1 MLNGYKLFTKF
12 MRPPRERFKKR
23 RENNLGIIAARATK
37 YESKRWR
44 TPELE
49 LLDAY
54 YENRQ
59 YDHLRPWDDTKDHQ
73 TDEYVPVR
81 MRSPRIKYAFAKTL
95 SKRVAS
101 RLVGSRTFPSFIIE
115 EDPDT
120 QRYLLAVVAASSLQS
135 EILEPMRKML
145 AQGSSFVRFFIT
157 DGQYVIQYHNA
168 KNCYPKFTQAGE
180 LESMRIQYVYE
191 DENEKDDK
199 GDPVE
204 KWYRIDLGQYED
216 VLYDNPEFD
225 EDSEEEPVF
234 TPVQVA
240 EHNLGFVQGEWFR
253 TSRCKVDG
261 YALTEDIL
269 DFIDD
274 INYSLSQ
281 SSQAVAYNQD
291 PQLLVKGL
299 SGEELEDL
307 IRSST
312 KGWNVGKDG
321 EATFLESN
329 LTGVERANELRDKL
343 RLGINDIARVVFLDP
358 DKLNA
363 ANMSGKAMEILHGPL
378 VELIE
383 EIRPVIEPSLKKLTI
398 KMAMAN
404 MILSGKGEPC
414 PITIP
419 PGFQIKSLEITT
431 NWPPVFQSTMI
442 DLQQKV
448 AVTSS
453 ATAANLISRETG
465 TRYLA
470 KDFDVQDV
478 EAEIEK
484 IAAQPVLN
492 PFGAF

>member
-1 MLNGYKLFTKF
+1 MLKGYKLFNKF
-12 MRPPRERFKKR
+12 MKPPRERFKKR
-23 RENNLGIIAARATK
+23 RANNLGIIAARKTQ

-44 TPELE
+44 TSELE

-59 YDHLRPWDDTKDHQ
+59 YDHLRPWDNSKDET

-81 MRSPRIKYAFAKTL
+81 HRSPRIKYAFAKTL
-95 SKRVAS
+95 SKRVAA
-101 RLVGSRTFPSFIIE
+101 RLIGARTFPSFVIE

-120 QRYLLAVVAASSLQS
+120 QRYLLAVIAASQLQS

-145 AQGSSFVRFFIT
+145 AQGSAFLRFAVKE
-157 DGQYVIQYHNA
+157 GQYVLQYHNS
-168 KNCYPKFTQAGE
+168 KTCYPKFSATGE
-180 LESMRIQYVYE
+180 LESLRIQYVYE
-191 DENEKDDK
+191 DDSQKDEH

-204 KWYRIDLGQYED
+204 KWYRLDLGQYED

-225 EDSEEEPVF
+225 EDADEEPIFV
-234 TPVQVA
+234 PVQTV

-253 TSRCKVDG
+253 TSKCNTDG

-281 SSQAVAYNQD
+281 SSQAVQYNQD
-291 PQLLVKGL
+291 PQLMINGL
-299 SGEELEDL
+299 NQEELEDL

-312 KGWNVGKDG
+312 KGWNLGKEG
-321 EATFLESN
+321 EAGFLESN

-383 EIRPVIEPSLKKLTI
+383 EIRPVIEPSVKRLVL
-398 KMAMAN
+398 KMAIAN
-404 MILSGKGEPC
+404 MILASRGEAC
-414 PITIP
+414 PITLP
-419 PGFQIKSLEITT
+419 PGYQVRSLDVTV
-431 NWPPVFQSTMI
+431 NWPPVFQTTMV

-470 KDFDVQDV
+470 KDFGIEDV